1 MRLAA
6 LRIKPSHSY
15 ASTHTDKNMKYNNFW
30 VFFCHV
36 NTYASLR
43 TAERQAWDT
52 DPDVEADATLLL
64 MMWPG

>member
-1 MRLAA
+1 
-6 LRIKPSHSY
+6 
-15 ASTHTDKNMKYNNFW
+15 MKYNNFW

-64 MMWPG
+64 LLLLMMWPG